1 MRAVLLPVKDPIR
14 AKQRLSGFLEP
25 KERYQLAWAML
36 RDVAQALC
44 GSQRADRIMVVA
56 RDPDVRAF
64 ARSLGWECMPE
75 SEQASE
81 SISVDL
87 ASLELKRRGVSV
99 VLRLPGDIPLVTSAD
114 VDGLLEI
121 APPAPAAV
129 LVPSSDGRGTNA
141 LLRTPPD
148 VFPARFGPNSL
159 RLHELEARRAGATF
173 TRAPNRR
180 IALDLDE
187 PTDLI
192 KFLEHGPSG
201 ATSSLLRSLDVKRRF
216 EHVLA

>member
-1 MRAVLLPVKDPIR
+1 MRAVLLPVKDPVR

-25 KERYQLAWAML
+25 RERYELAWAML

-64 ARSLGWECMPE
+64 ARSLGWECMLE

-81 SISVDL
+81 SISVDM
-87 ASLELKRRGVSV
+87 ASLELKRQGVSA
-99 VLRLPGDIPLVTSAD
+99 VLRLPGDIPLVTPAD
-114 VDGLLEI
+114 VDALLEI
-121 APPAPAAV
+121 TPAPPAAV
-129 LVPSSDGRGTNA
+129 LVPSHNGRGTNA

-148 VFPARFGPNSL
+148 AFPSRFGPNSL
-159 RLHELEARRAGATF
+159 RLHQQEAMRVGASF
-173 TRAPNRR
+173 TKAPNRR

-187 PTDLI
+187 PGDLVE
-192 KFLEHGPSG
+192 FLERGSG
-201 ATSSLLRSLDVKRRF
+201 GSTSSLLHSLDIKRRF
-216 EHVLA
+216 EHVPA